1 MLFKKRL
8 RVLVQY
14 GASPIGELRREDTE
28 FVFSYLPGFFDSGL
42 NALPDFP
49 EPKRGKKYRS
59 SHLWPF
65 FANRIPDLR
74 RDDVKELLRTT
85 GVKRNDELELLVALG
100 RETINNPFYL
110 TPAY

>member
-1 MLFKKRL
+1 MFKRRL
-8 RVLVQY
+8 KVLVQY
-14 GASPIGELRREDTE
+14 GASPIGELRRENAD
-28 FVFSYLPGFFDSGL
+28 FVFSYLPGFFDSEL

-49 EPKRGKKYRS
+49 ESKPGKKYRS